1 LYLDGNRLTSVPAA
15 LGHLS
20 SLSELTL
27 NRNQLTSVPAELGNL
42 FSVTELYLDENQLT
56 SVPAALG
63 RLRDFEVHL
72 TLDDGVTI
80 EV

>member
-1 LYLDGNRLTSVPAA
+1 
-15 LGHLS
+15 
-20 SLSELTL
+20 
-27 NRNQLTSVPAELGNL
+27 
-42 FSVTELYLDENQLT
+42 
-56 SVPAALG
+56 VPAALG